1 MIVFR
6 YIFKETLKTQLSILL
21 VLLLIFT
28 SQQFIRILSRAADG
42 SVPTSLIGQ
51 LMLLN
56 IPYMGL
62 LLLPISLF
70 IAILFAHGRLY
81 ADSEMT
87 VLRAI
92 GVGIILAQRLE
103 RMPGV
108 GRFRKMEFI
117 VTSLQ
122 LAFSFERLFHQFEAQ
137 RVVKQV
143 GCRLLERILW

>member
-92 GVGIILAQRLE
+92 GVGPSYVMKVSLVLALLTTA
-103 RMPGV
+103 V
-108 GRFRKMEFI
+108 
-117 VTSLQ
+117 
-122 LAFSFERLFHQFEAQ
+122 AA
-137 RVVKQV
+137 VVP
-143 GCRLLERILW
+143 